1 MDFFFNPRGIAVIG
15 ATPSKTKGGYA
26 ILKNLMTGFTGK
38 IYPVN
43 PRYKEIEGLTCYDS
57 VRRVPDPADLA
68 IVFIPA
74 AMVPQAI
81 LECVEREIPGVIIE
95 SGGFAETGEEGLV
108 LQESLKQIAE
118 ETGIRLWGPNCMG
131 LVDTVRKHVFSFAA
145 QSIWNENFVPG
156 KVSLIVQSGMLSGVF
171 LIDAMTHGTLDI
183 SKVCSIGN
191 KADVDECDLLEYLI
205 NDPETYVVGLYL
217 ESVVK
222 GRRFM
227 QICRSSQKP
236 VVLLRGGKSEK
247 GAKAAMSHTASLAG
261 NNAVISGAMAQAG
274 VMEASDFR
282 QMMDICRALS
292 MFPPRHSDTPSPL
305 WGEGRGEGCR
315 GEGRGEGPKG
325 RIAVLTY
332 SGGAGIVSSDFIDA
346 SGLELSEL
354 SPETLAA
361 MKTVF
366 PDWMPVSNPVD
377 LWPAVEMNGAKR
389 AYETAVNAVC
399 ADPEVDAVFLHV
411 FVGGFDLKPEIA
423 SVAKMAQDAGKP
435 MFCFLLGDREETYE
449 FQKQAQRLGIA
460 VFRELNR
467 SVECIKA
474 VFEQKKLLERR
485 KIAAAATPAG
495 LVPEKWIEAM
505 KGKKGSLDEHL
516 SKRILSACKIPVVEE
531 KIVASVEDAINT
543 ASNFRFPVVMKGL
556 SPGKMHKT
564 ELGLVRLGISSDD
577 AVKTNF
583 ESLKAAMPESG
594 KILIQK
600 QIQGELE
607 LIVGLI
613 RDPQFGPCV
622 MCGLGGVLAEV
633 LDDAVFG
640 VAPLSRAEA
649 LDMIGRLKAQKL
661 LNGFRG
667 AAPVDREMLAQI
679 LMYVGD
685 LGCICPQIKEIDINP
700 LIVDKGKPVAADAL
714 VVLNG

>member
-15 ATPSKTKGGYA
+15 ATPGKTKGGNV
-26 ILKNLMTGFTGK
+26 ILNNLITGFKGK

-74 AMVPQAI
+74 SMVPQAI

-95 SGGFAETGEEGLV
+95 SGGFAEAGEEGIV
-108 LQESLKQIAE
+108 LQETLKQIAE

-131 LVDTVRKHVFSFAA
+131 LVDTARRHVFSFA
-145 QSIWNENFVPG
+145 SPTIWNENFVPG

-191 KADVDECDLLEYLI
+191 KADVNECDILEYLMK
-205 NDPETYVVGLYL
+205 DPETSVIGLYL
-217 ESVVK
+217 ESIAN

-227 QICRSSQKP
+227 EICRKSEKP
-236 VVLLRGGKSEK
+236 VVLLRGGKSVK

-274 VMEASDFR
+274 VLEASDFK
-282 QMMDICRALS
+282 QMMDICRSLA
-292 MFPPRHSDTPSPL
+292 MFPPCPADSPASL
-305 WGEGRGEGCR
+305 R
-315 GEGRGEGPKG
+315 GEGREEGG

-332 SGGAGIVSSDFIDA
+332 SGGAGIVSADFIAA

-354 SPETLAA
+354 SPLTLAA

-377 LWPAVEMNGAKR
+377 LWPAVELNGAKR
-389 AYETAVNAVC
+389 AYETAVSAVC
-399 ADPEVDAVFLHV
+399 ADPHVDALFLHV
-411 FVGGFDLKPEIA
+411 FVGGFALKPEID
-423 SVAKMAQDAGKP
+423 SVAKTARDAGKP
-435 MFCFLLGDREETYE
+435 MFCFLLGDREETWQ
-449 FQKQAQRLGIA
+449 FQKQAQRLGVA

-467 SVECIKA
+467 CVECMKA
-474 VFEQKKLLERR
+474 VFEQKKILERR
-485 KIAAAATPAG
+485 KFPVSTGAG
-495 LVPEKWIEAM
+495 VPLPEKWTEAM
-505 KGKKGSLDEHL
+505 KGRKGSLDEHL

-531 KIVASVEDAINT
+531 KIAASVEDALSC
-543 ASNFRFPVVMKGL
+543 ASTFGFPVVMKGL
-556 SPGKMHKT
+556 WPGKMHKT
-564 ELGLVRLGISSDD
+564 ELGLVRLGISSEN

-583 ESLKAAMPESG
+583 ESLKSAMPESG
-594 KILIQK
+594 KVLIQK
-600 QIQGELE
+600 QIHGELE

-613 RDPQFGPCV
+613 RDPQFGACV

-633 LDDAVFG
+633 LEDAVFG
-640 VAPLSRAEA
+640 VAPLSKVQA
-649 LDMIGRLKAQKL
+649 LDMIGRLKSQKL

-667 AAPVDREMLAQI
+667 AQPLDREMLAQI
-679 LMYVGD
+679 LICVGD

-700 LIVDKGKPVAADAL
+700 LIVSKGKPTAADAL